1 MFSGKLV
8 AIEPKKTNIKMNSS
22 IYLGLSILESSKTL
36 MYESWYDYL
45 KLKYGDD
52 VKLCHIDTCSFIVHI
67 KTEDFY
73 KDIAV
78 ARIKTLLN

>member
-1 MFSGKLV
+1 
-8 AIEPKKTNIKMNSS
+8 MNSS
-22 IYLGLSILESSKTL
+22 IYLGLSRLESSKTL